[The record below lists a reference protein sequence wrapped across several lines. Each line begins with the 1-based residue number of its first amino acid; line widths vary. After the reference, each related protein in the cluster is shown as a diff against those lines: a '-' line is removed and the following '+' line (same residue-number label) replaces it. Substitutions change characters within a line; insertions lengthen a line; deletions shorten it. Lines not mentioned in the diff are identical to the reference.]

1 MMCVLCRRL
10 GIASPGFTDLSP
22 IGFTDLI
29 PIVTIVL
36 VSWWWLEV
44 RGKTGAYPG
53 MRIDGFVFSRKFPL
67 FEFPLTPSSKVTT
80 ARCIRPEFKDHVC
93 HYFSVAVFTVA
104 KKASEVTTACCIRLE
119 NKIFIFYISSLIEY
133 RCIRKGAREV
143 VRRIMIGHITSFQK
157 PVFTNHSCP

>member
-29 PIVTIVL
+29 LIVTIVIFFREFL
-36 VSWWWLEV
+36 
-44 RGKTGAYPG
+44 RKTGAYPG
-53 MRIDGFVFSRKFPL
+53 IRIDGFVFSRKIPL

-119 NKIFIFYISSLIEY
+119 N
-133 RCIRKGAREV
+133 
-143 VRRIMIGHITSFQK
+143 
-157 PVFTNHSCP
+157 